1 MKKLLLLICVCAG
14 LFGSSE
20 VAQKEQIVKKVYSI
34 SEEHSLMQIGE
45 YYKKLLPYFTP
56 DLAEVIKKY
65 KEEFFCITSSAASGM
80 VEFCPFS
87 TLPQELDKYSFVCQ
101 KGKCKIDDIILENY
115 GSLKNDSVKIY
126 AEVKKQRDE
135 QEKKGKKFSIKLKQY
150 EQAKANTAFIQKA
163 IASAKPAK
171 EFLSAELKASFES
184 LDDYVKEVLNE
195 PLGNGNIVGALFF
208 NGLAGLTNYFGF
220 ECSDNTCQIVNFA
233 QTAYGEPQIEWIR

>member
-14 LFGSSE
+14 LFGASE
-20 VAQKEQIVKKVYSI
+20 VAQDDKATN
-34 SEEHSLMQIGE
+34 
-45 YYKKLLPYFTP
+45 F
-56 DLAEVIKKY
+56 
-65 KEEFFCITSSAASGM
+65 SS
-80 VEFCPFS
+80 
-87 TLPQELDKYSFVCQ
+87 
-101 KGKCKIDDIILENY
+101 
-115 GSLKNDSVKIY
+115 
-126 AEVKKQRDE
+126 
-135 QEKKGKKFSIKLKQY
+135 KLKQY
-150 EQAKANTAFIQKA
+150 EQTKANTAFIQKA

-233 QTAYGEPQIEWIR
+233 QTGYGEPQIDWIR